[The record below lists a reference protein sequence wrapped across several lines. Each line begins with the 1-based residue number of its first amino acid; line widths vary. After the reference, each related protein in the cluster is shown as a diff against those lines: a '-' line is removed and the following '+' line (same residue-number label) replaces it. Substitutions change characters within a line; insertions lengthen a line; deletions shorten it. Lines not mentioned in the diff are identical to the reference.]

1 MGNEVLKKAK
11 ENKNDEFYTLYED
24 IENEL
29 NYYKDLIKGKSICC
43 PADTLNSN
51 FWKYFYNNFKELEI
65 TKLTITGLNSK
76 LYSTIDGITIKEKE
90 LETNGDFL
98 NDEILNIMRAHDIII
113 TNPPFSLLCEFIKK
127 LNDNSINFLLVGNE
141 NCGYHKYVFP
151 SIIEGKIK
159 FGFTKPKTFYNPQGD
174 IRRLGN
180 IQWITNLKIEKEN
193 LLKLNKTYSPDLYLK
208 YDNYEAINVDKLVD
222 IPNNYY
228 GIMGVPITYLTKHN
242 PNIFKILGISH
253 SNRYGNVPHIE
264 GFKDHGGNP
273 MLNGKLKYLRV
284 FIQRI

>member
-1 MGNEVLKKAK
+1 MGNEVLQKAK

-76 LYSTIDGITIKEKE
+76 LYSTIDGVTIKEEE

-98 NDEILNIMRAHDIII
+98 NDEILNIMRAHDIVI
-113 TNPPFSLLCEFIKK
+113 TNPPFSLLSFFIEELYKNN
-127 LNDNSINFLLVGNE
+127 LNFLLVGNE
-141 NCGYHKYVFP
+141 NCYVNKRIFP
-151 SIIEGKIK
+151 LLKENKLKI
-159 FGFTKPKTFYNPQGD
+159 GFTRPRKFMTKEGFKS
-174 IRRLGN
+174 LGN
-180 IQWITNLKIEKEN
+180 IQWLTNLNIIKEN
-193 LLKLNKTYSPDLYLK
+193 KLNLTKNYSPNK
-208 YDNYEAINVDKLVD
+208 YKNFDNYEAINVDKVID
-222 IPNNYY
+222 IPKDYN
-228 GIMGVPITYLTKHN
+228 GIMGVPITYLSKHN
-242 PNIFKILGISH
+242 PEFFKILGQS
-253 SNRYGNVPHIE
+253 STTMCYNVPHIKGYE
-264 GFKDHGGNP
+264 DHGGDA
-273 MLNGKLKYLRV
+273 LVDGKRKYKRI